1 MGIVSDSVM
10 AYGRAQKT
18 IYMQIFHTCHE
29 WLSALNASNRKT
41 MQRLNDITWD
51 ERKMCYFTSADA
63 IHVMKCHINFIGIL
77 FDAQLGIMKIIYL
90 SLFAIEI
97 SLLLHGFCFSSF
109 AFCQHSF
116 SSRLKRQLT
125 NQFV

>member
-63 IHVMKCHINFIGIL
+63 IHVMKCHINCIGIL

-97 SLLLHGFCFSSF
+97 SLLLHGML
-109 AFCQHSF
+109 HV
-116 SSRLKRQLT
+116 T
-125 NQFV
+125 NSNASVSLLSPFVSIHFHRV